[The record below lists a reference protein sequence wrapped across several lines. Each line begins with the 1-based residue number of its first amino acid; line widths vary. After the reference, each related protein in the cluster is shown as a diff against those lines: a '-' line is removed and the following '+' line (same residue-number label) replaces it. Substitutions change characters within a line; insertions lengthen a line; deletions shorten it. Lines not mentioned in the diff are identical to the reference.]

1 MPDKQTK
8 KSSDELA
15 EPILASSAKVENNAK
30 SKTKKTT
37 VMKFF
42 RTVRQ
47 GAQSTKDYIT
57 NTSIFKKIV
66 AAKDYI
72 TESHLFKIATSKIL
86 SHLVTITFGVLAVA
100 GVTATGPF
108 GPVVVGVLAGVAFAS
123 VAVSLTVDMLQ
134 ARSLRRLEK
143 ENNVLVKNR
152 DAKEQ
157 QVQILKDYPK
167 LENIL
172 KDQLLKP
179 DSREGK
185 KSVTKR
191 LAQNKSEGKVIA
203 KGIGKA
209 LLMQSIDISLSVV
222 SAVGTAGLSLALKIG
237 SVAMS
242 LVSFGIEAEAKVSVD
257 KIRDNLK
264 KQIDS
269 ERDKPDTPGYN
280 NITDLKIQVREQ
292 RIQTMALKELVR
304 DKNYSAMSPEQIKAT
319 FTEIKERLAASEKT
333 IGTSKNIFVRGA
345 KAIGSI
351 IKDFGRGQSPYSRV
365 NNPKEI
371 VVKTPGMEEQP
382 SLVKDKTNTPNKGKL
397 IKIVDKLSRQTQ
409 VSKHVV
415 KPLSSKVVTPI
426 RKLSNHQKKVKI
438 ASKIR

>member
-1 MPDKQTK
+1 MPDKQNK
-8 KSSDELA
+8 KPSDELIDSTFSSPA
-15 EPILASSAKVENNAK
+15 EVGNKAKPKN
-30 SKTKKTT
+30 KKTT

-42 RTVRQ
+42 GIVKQ
-47 GAQSTKDYIT
+47 GAKSTKDYIT
-57 NTSIFKKIV
+57 NTPIFKKIV

-72 TESHLFKIATSKIL
+72 TQSHLFKIATSKIL

-108 GPVVVGVLAGVAFAS
+108 GPAVVGVLAGVAFAS

-179 DSREGK
+179 ESREGK

-191 LAQNKSEGKVIA
+191 LAQDKSKGKVIA
-203 KGIGKA
+203 KGVGKA

-222 SAVGTAGLSLALKIG
+222 SAIGTAGLSLALKIG
-237 SVAMS
+237 GVAMS

-257 KIRDNLK
+257 KIRYNLK

-280 NITDLKIQVREQ
+280 SITDLKIQVREQ

-304 DKNYSAMSPEQIKAT
+304 DKNYSSMSPEQIKAS
-319 FTEIKERLAASEKT
+319 FTRIKEKLMISEKV
-333 IGTSKNIFVRGA
+333 IGTSRNLFVRGV
-345 KAIGSI
+345 KAIGSV

-365 NNPKEI
+365 NNPSEI
-371 VVKTPGMEEQP
+371 VVKTPGMKDQL
-382 SLVKDKTNTPNKGKL
+382 SLEKDKTNVPNKSKL
-397 IKIVDKLSRQTQ
+397 IKIEGKLSQQTQ
-409 VSKHVV
+409 VSKHVIEQPTSPV
-415 KPLSSKVVTPI
+415 ATLI
-426 RKLSNHQKKVKI
+426 RKLSNRQKGVK
-438 ASKIR
+438 ASSKIR